1 MLRIH
6 GPRHVAVLVLRV
18 SLSFDACA
26 CVPHSRCCL
35 QRVRRAHALCGAG
48 CKRSGLTPSRCAQ
61 ERRSNAHPLSRH
73 GCTHAVHEAACSEH
87 AIVLVCGANS
97 SHAYRTCRASC
108 GGGIVIAVSRSSAH
122 GGHAGIVSSVGGRA
136 SMLFGGRNWS
146 SLRPPRR
153 RSRGL
158 RLGGCSVGTLC
169 WSALDLDG
177 RCRAHRVHRS
187 AHRARVS
194 IDGISDPFV

>member
-1 MLRIH
+1 MLLATCASCSRPVWSRVQKERPH
-6 GPRHVAVLVLRV
+6 TFKVRPRAAIKRAP
-18 SLSFDACA
+18 SLTA
-26 CVPHSRCCL
+26 RL
-35 QRVRRAHALCGAG
+35 HA
-48 CKRSGLTPSRCAQ
+48 
-61 ERRSNAHPLSRH
+61 
-73 GCTHAVHEAACSEH
+73 HAVHEAACSEH

-194 IDGISDPFV
+194 IDGISNPFE